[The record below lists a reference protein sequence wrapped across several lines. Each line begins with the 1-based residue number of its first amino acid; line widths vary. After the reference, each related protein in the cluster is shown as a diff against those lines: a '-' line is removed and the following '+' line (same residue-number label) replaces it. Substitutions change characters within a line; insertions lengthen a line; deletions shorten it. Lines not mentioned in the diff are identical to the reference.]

1 MSIFSVP
8 TKINFQS
15 YNSTLNNPQKL
26 LICVV
31 LSQISF
37 CLNSFHS
44 SFHFLYLFIYIKIK
58 IKNQKSKIKNWII
71 TLSLGF
77 GLELNGVLSNT
88 GFVLLSSNTLRCTLP
103 FYFMFSP
110 IDSGLILTMLWILS
124 ITNLSFDCIL
134 SFEASYILRSSG
146 VKDPSESYTIP
157 YPWLESPWPY
167 CSLSWDS
174 YLESSTAALA
184 ACAA

>member
-1 MSIFSVP
+1 LSIFSIT

-15 YNSTLNNPQKL
+15 YNFTLNNPQKL

-37 CLNSFHS
+37 FLNSFHS
-44 SFHFLYLFIYIKIK
+44 SFHFLFLFIYIKIK
-58 IKNQKSKIKNWII
+58 IKNQKSKIKIKIKKKNRII

-110 IDSGLILTMLWILS
+110 TDSGLILTMLWILS

-157 YPWLESPWPY
+157 YP
-167 CSLSWDS
+167 
-174 YLESSTAALA
+174 
-184 ACAA
+184 